1 MPGQR
6 NANRQGTVRN
16 GQQPQDF
23 LYGHVMPQAP
33 EVEKAVLGAL
43 MIEIEYCTRSG
54 SIFTCKISDIVYS
67 QYYGG
72 GYIQAYREDMG
83 EERTFK
89 VSRIQ
94 KVNGHSFSRIYW
106 NQIGDNFNRI

>member
-1 MPGQR
+1 MTIEEVIDR
-6 NANRQGTVRN
+6 AVMLRQTI
-16 GQQPQDF
+16 
-23 LYGHVMPQAP
+23 
-33 EVEKAVLGAL
+33 EV
-43 MIEIEYCTRSG
+43 EYCTRSG
-54 SIFTCKISDIVYS
+54 SVFTCKISDIVYS

-106 NQIGDNFNRI
+106 DQIGDNFNRI